1 LTSYGSEWTNELQPG
16 IHISKK
22 EKIMAEQKIYDL
34 IIIGGGPAGLTAGIY
49 ATRGRLNTLLLDK
62 LNPGGLVAST
72 EWVENYPGFPEG
84 ITGADLMKKM
94 EEQAE
99 KFGLEIISIKE
110 VLSVD
115 FKNKIKTIKV
125 EEGEYKTKAVIVATG
140 TQPKKLN
147 IPGEDKFRGRGVA
160 YCATCDGPLFKNKDI
175 VMIGA
180 GSSGVQE
187 GLYLLRFV
195 KSVTVVEF
203 LPNMTAEKILQERA
217 LKEKRMKFYLNHMV
231 TSINGE
237 NKIESVTIKNR
248 EAGEERKI
256 EAQGVFIYVGLNPMT
271 EFLKGQVE
279 LDKWGYVL
287 AGEDTKTKVPGVFA
301 AGDVKQKIL
310 RQITTAIG
318 DGATAAFMA
327 GKYIEEQ
334 ESKTG

>member
-1 LTSYGSEWTNELQPG
+1 
-16 IHISKK
+16 
-22 EKIMAEQKIYDL
+22 MAEQKIYDL

-49 ATRGRLNTLLLDK
+49 ATRGRLNTLLLDR
-62 LNPGGLVAST
+62 LSPGGLVATT

-84 ITGADLMKKM
+84 IAGADLMKKM
-94 EEQAE
+94 EEQAQR
-99 KFGLEIISIKE
+99 FGLEIIPIQE
-110 VLSVD
+110 VISVD
-115 FKNKIKTIKV
+115 LKNKIKTIKV

-160 YCATCDGPLFKNKDI
+160 YCATCDGPFFKDKDI
-175 VMIGA
+175 VVIGA

-195 KSVTVVEF
+195 KSATVVEF
-203 LPNMTAEKILQERA
+203 LPHMTAEKILQEKA
-217 LKEKRMKFYLNHMV
+217 LKEPRMKFYLNHLV

-237 NKIESVTIKNR
+237 NKVESVTIKSR
-248 EAGEERKI
+248 ETSEEKKI

-271 EFLKGQVE
+271 GFLKGEIE
-279 LDKWGYVL
+279 LDQWGYIL
-287 AGEDTKTKVPGVFA
+287 AGEDTKTSVPGVFA
-301 AGDVKQKIL
+301 AGDVRQKIL

-327 GKYIEEQ
+327 EKYVEEFP
-334 ESKTG
+334 TD

>member
-1 LTSYGSEWTNELQPG
+1 
-16 IHISKK
+16 
-22 EKIMAEQKIYDL
+22 MAEQKIYDL

-49 ATRGRLNTLLLDK
+49 ATRGRLSTLLLDK
-62 LNPGGLVAST
+62 LAPGGLVATT

-84 ITGADLMKKM
+84 ISGADLMKKM
-94 EEQAE
+94 EEQAQ

-115 FKNKIKTIKV
+115 FKNKIKTIKA

-140 TQPKKLN
+140 TEPKKLN
-147 IPGEDKFRGRGVA
+147 IPGEDKFRGRGVS
-160 YCATCDGPLFKNKDI
+160 YCATCDGPLFKDKDI
-175 VMIGA
+175 VVIGA

-195 KSVTVVEF
+195 KSATVVEF
-203 LPNMTAEKILQERA
+203 LPHMTAEKILQERA
-217 LKEKRMKFYLNHMV
+217 LKETRMKFYLNHMV

-237 NKIESVTIKNR
+237 NKVESVTIKNR
-248 EAGEERKI
+248 QTGEEKKI

-271 EFLKGQVE
+271 GFLKGQIA
-279 LDKWGYVL
+279 LDKWGYIS
-287 AGEDTKTKVPGVFA
+287 AGEDTKTSVPGVFA
-301 AGDVKQKIL
+301 AGDVRQKIL

-327 GKYIEEQ
+327 ERYVEEF
-334 ESKTG
+334 TTD

>member
-1 LTSYGSEWTNELQPG
+1 
-16 IHISKK
+16 
-22 EKIMAEQKIYDL
+22 MAEQKIYDL

-62 LNPGGLVAST
+62 LAPGGLVATT

-94 EEQAE
+94 EEQAQ
-99 KFGLEIISIKE
+99 KFGLEIISITE

-125 EEGEYKTKAVIVATG
+125 EEDEYQSKAVIVATG
-140 TQPKKLN
+140 TEPKKLN
-147 IPGEDKFRGRGVA
+147 IPGEDKFRGRGVS
-160 YCATCDGPLFKNKDI
+160 YCATCDGPLFKDKDI
-175 VMIGA
+175 VVIGA

-195 KSVTVVEF
+195 KSATVVEF
-203 LPNMTAEKILQERA
+203 LPHMTAEKILQERA
-217 LKEKRMKFYLNHMV
+217 LKEPKMKFYINHMV

-237 NKIESVTIKNR
+237 NKVESVTIKSR
-248 EAGEERKI
+248 QTGEEKKI
-256 EAQGVFIYVGLNPMT
+256 EAQGVFFYVGLNPMT
-271 EFLKGQVE
+271 GFLKEEIE
-279 LDKWGYVL
+279 LDKWGYIL
-287 AGEDTKTKVPGVFA
+287 AGEDTKTSVPGVFA
-301 AGDVKQKIL
+301 AGDVRQKIL

-327 GKYIEEQ
+327 ERYVEEFTTFGI
-334 ESKTG
+334 KA

>member
-1 LTSYGSEWTNELQPG
+1 
-16 IHISKK
+16 
-22 EKIMAEQKIYDL
+22 MAEQKIYDL

-49 ATRGRLNTLLLDK
+49 ATRGRLSTLLLDK
-62 LNPGGLVAST
+62 LAPGGLVATT

-84 ITGADLMKKM
+84 ITGASLMKKM
-94 EEQAE
+94 EEQAQ

-115 FKNKIKTIKV
+115 LKNKIKTIKV
-125 EEGEYKTKAVIVATG
+125 EEGEYKAKAVIVATG

-160 YCATCDGPLFKNKDI
+160 YCATCDGPLFKDKDI
-175 VMIGA
+175 VVIGA

-217 LKEKRMKFYLNHMV
+217 IKEKRMKFYLNHMV

-237 NKIESVTIKNR
+237 NKVESATMKSR
-248 EAGEERKI
+248 ETGGEKKI
-256 EAQGVFIYVGLNPMT
+256 EAQGVFVYVGLNPMT
-271 EFLKGQVE
+271 EFLKGQIE

-287 AGEDTKTKVPGVFA
+287 AGEDTKTSVPGVYA
-301 AGDVKQKIL
+301 AGDVRQKIL

-327 GKYIEEQ
+327 ERYVEEFTTAGI
-334 ESKTG
+334 KA

>member
-1 LTSYGSEWTNELQPG
+1 
-16 IHISKK
+16 
-22 EKIMAEQKIYDL
+22 MAEQKIYDL

-49 ATRGRLNTLLLDK
+49 ATRGRLSTLLLDK
-62 LNPGGLVAST
+62 LAPGGLVATT

-84 ITGADLMKKM
+84 ISGADLMQKM
-94 EEQAE
+94 EEQAQ

-125 EEGEYKTKAVIVATG
+125 EEREYKTKAVIVATG

-147 IPGEDKFRGRGVA
+147 IPGEDKFRGRGVS
-160 YCATCDGPLFKNKDI
+160 YCATCDGPLFKDKDI
-175 VMIGA
+175 VVIGA

-195 KSVTVVEF
+195 KSATVVEF
-203 LPNMTAEKILQERA
+203 LSNMTAEKILQERA
-217 LKEKRMKFYLNHMV
+217 LKEKRMKFYLNHIV

-237 NKIESVTIKNR
+237 NKVESVTIKSR
-248 EAGEERKI
+248 ETGEEKKI
-256 EAQGVFIYVGLNPMT
+256 EAQGVFFYVGLNPMT
-271 EFLKGQVE
+271 GFLKGQIE
-279 LDKWGYVL
+279 LDKWGYIL
-287 AGEDTKTKVPGVFA
+287 AREDTKTSVPGVFA
-301 AGDVKQKIL
+301 AGDVRQKIL

-327 GKYIEEQ
+327 ERYVEEF
-334 ESKTG
+334 TAD

>member
-1 LTSYGSEWTNELQPG
+1 MVG
-16 IHISKK
+16 
-22 EKIMAEQKIYDL
+22 EKNYDL
-34 IIIGGGPAGLTAGIY
+34 IIIGGGPAGLTAGLY
-49 ATRGRLNTLLLDK
+49 ATRGRLNTLLLDR
-62 LNPGGLVAST
+62 LSPGGLVATT

-94 EEQAE
+94 EEQAQ
-99 KFGLEIISIKE
+99 KFGLEIYPIQE
-110 VLSVD
+110 VISVD
-115 FKNKIKTIKV
+115 LKNKIKTIKV

-160 YCATCDGPLFKNKDI
+160 YCATCDGPFFKDKDI
-175 VMIGA
+175 VVIGA

-195 KSVTVVEF
+195 KSATVVEF
-203 LPNMTAEKILQERA
+203 LPHMTAEKILQEKA
-217 LKEKRMKFYLNHMV
+217 LKEPRMKFYLNHLV

-237 NKIESVTIKNR
+237 NKVESVTIKSR
-248 EAGEERKI
+248 ATGEEKKI

-271 EFLKGQVE
+271 GFLKGQVE
-279 LDKWGYVL
+279 LDKWGYIL

-301 AGDVKQKIL
+301 AGDVRQKIL

>member
-1 LTSYGSEWTNELQPG
+1 
-16 IHISKK
+16 
-22 EKIMAEQKIYDL
+22 MAEQKIYDL

-49 ATRGRLNTLLLDK
+49 ATRGRLSTLLLDK
-62 LNPGGLVAST
+62 LAPGGLVATT

-84 ITGADLMKKM
+84 ISGADLMKKM
-94 EEQAE
+94 EEQAQ

-115 FKNKIKTIKV
+115 FKNKIKTINV

-147 IPGEDKFRGRGVA
+147 IPGEDKFRGRGVS
-160 YCATCDGPLFKNKDI
+160 YCATCDGPLFKDKDI
-175 VMIGA
+175 VVIGA

-195 KSVTVVEF
+195 KSATVVEF
-203 LPNMTAEKILQERA
+203 LPHMTAEKILQERA
-217 LKEKRMKFYLNHMV
+217 LKEPRMKFYLNHIV

-237 NKIESVTIKNR
+237 NKVESVTIKSR
-248 EAGEERKI
+248 QTGEEKKI
-256 EAQGVFIYVGLNPMT
+256 EAQGVFFYVGLNPMT
-271 EFLKGQVE
+271 EFLKGQIE
-279 LDKWGYVL
+279 LDKGGYIL
-287 AGEDTKTKVPGVFA
+287 AGEDTKTSVPGVFA
-301 AGDVKQKIL
+301 AGDVRQKIL

-327 GKYIEEQ
+327 ERYVEEF
-334 ESKTG
+334 TAD